1 MSQIS
6 SINFKKSFAINAEHN
21 DRTLPP
27 SYLIDNEKG
36 AECDRNA
43 EQARELKEQII
54 ARAKETYTS
63 RTGQRFQ
70 AKTYEW
76 SAVCN
81 IKPDTTM
88 DDLKRLAQ
96 HFSDKYS
103 FQCYQIAIH
112 RDEGHIGED
121 GKEQINHHAHLE
133 FIMLDKNTGV
143 NCFKM
148 RDFPK
153 SKMREIQ
160 SEVAEILGMQ
170 RGIDKRISKAERIE
184 PRKYAKLKEAEK
196 KAIKTTQRETEKEA
210 IEAFKAV
217 SESEEK
223 LLNQKEKAEYLEQLR
238 KQYKGKGLSAAFF
251 RELGAIKKDKETQYT
266 QKELDEAVKKAIEA
280 DREKQKSI
288 NRQEFEQQTTKELK
302 AYTDTEAG
310 DQKPIISPFLQSLI
324 TLLPKDEISKKTI
337 RQLEEELKKEEEAHY
352 NDVKIVV
359 TAVAKRL
366 NIDTSNTKRLSDIH
380 RENLKAIDAKN
391 LNFKELENENRLLKS
406 EINTLKTQ
414 NKALQEQNDI
424 KDKEIIALKQENA
437 TAVKFNDL
445 KEYFNLI
452 NYRASFENERPN
464 TISGDFRGKDREIDA
479 KYSHLPLFDEFIKP
493 NVLLAK
499 KAHLEIMQE
508 KEKEKQK
515 AVSQKIIKKDTG
527 RSF

>member
-43 EQARELKEQII
+43 EQARELKGQII
-54 ARAKETYTS
+54 AQAKETYTS

-96 HFSDKYS
+96 HFNDKYG

-133 FIMLDKNTGV
+133 FITLDKNTGV

-160 SEVAEILGMQ
+160 SEVSQILQMQ
-170 RGIDKRISKAERIE
+170 RGEDKRKSGRQRTE
-184 PRKYAKLKEAEK
+184 PRQYAKLKEAEK

-280 DREKQKSI
+280 DREKQKPI

-302 AYTDTEAG
+302 AYTEAG
-310 DQKPIISPFLQSLI
+310 DQNPIISPFLQSLI
-324 TLLPKDEISKKTI
+324 TLLPKDSETI
-337 RQLEEELKKEEEAHY
+337 KQLEEELKKEKTISQDYKDFKKERNEQIL
-352 NDVKIVV
+352 KI
-359 TAVAKRL
+359 
-366 NIDTSNTKRLSDIH
+366 TKEMMIST
-380 RENLKAIDAKN
+380 ENFKTYDDYDNGILKAIDILKR
-391 LNFKELENENRLLKS
+391 END
-406 EINTLKTQ
+406 TLKTQ

-424 KDKEIIALKQENA
+424 KDKEIITLKQENA
-437 TAVKFNDL
+437 TAVKFEDL

-479 KYSHLPLFDEFIKP
+479 KYSQLPLFDELIKP
-493 NVLLAK
+493 SVLLAK

-508 KEKEKQK
+508 QEKERQK

>member
-43 EQARELKEQII
+43 EQARELKGQII
-54 ARAKETYTS
+54 AQAKETYTS

-88 DDLKRLAQ
+88 DDLKQIAQ
-96 HFSDKYS
+96 HFNDKYG

-112 RDEGHIGED
+112 RDEGHRDED
-121 GKEQINHHAHLE
+121 GKKQINHHAHLE
-133 FIMLDKNTGV
+133 FVTLDKNTGI
-143 NCFKM
+143 N
-148 RDFPK
+148 RQ
-153 SKMREIQ
+153 RELTPQKLRELQ

-266 QKELDEAVKKAIEA
+266 QKELDEAVKRAIEA
-280 DREKQKSI
+280 DREKQKPI

-302 AYTDTEAG
+302 AYTEAG

-324 TLLPKDEISKKTI
+324 TLLPKDSEISKKTI

-352 NDVKIVV
+352 NDIKIVV

-380 RENLKAIDAKN
+380 RENLKALDAKN

-424 KDKEIIALKQENA
+424 KDKEIITLKQENA

-445 KEYFNLI
+445 KAYFNLI
-452 NYRASFENERPN
+452 DYRGSFKSESPD
-464 TISGDFRGKDREIDA
+464 TIMGDFGEKDREIDI
-479 KYSHLPLFDEFIKP
+479 KYSQLPLFDEFIMP

-508 KEKEKQK
+508 KERQK

>member
-43 EQARELKEQII
+43 EQARKLKGQII
-54 ARAKETYTS
+54 AQAKETYTS

-88 DDLKRLAQ
+88 DDLKRIAQ
-96 HFSDKYS
+96 HFNDKYG

-112 RDEGHIGED
+112 RDEGHIDED

-133 FIMLDKNTGV
+133 FVTLDKNTGI
-143 NCFKM
+143 N
-148 RDFPK
+148 RQ
-153 SKMREIQ
+153 RELTPQKLRELQ

-184 PRKYAKLKEAEK
+184 PRKYAKQKETEKKTTKQAINDLNKKIREIEKQQREALKEADNAFQAERK
-196 KAIKTTQRETEKEA
+196 RM
-210 IEAFKAV
+210 IEANNALVEMGLPKIY
-217 SESEEK
+217 EK
-223 LLNQKEKAEYLEQLR
+223 
-238 KQYKGKGLSAAFF
+238 
-251 RELGAIKKDKETQYT
+251 DQYT
-266 QKELDEAVKKAIEA
+266 DLGKWRDLAKAKI
-280 DREKQKSI
+280 
-288 NRQEFEQQTTKELK
+288 QECNQAQIL
-302 AYTDTEAG
+302 
-310 DQKPIISPFLQSLI
+310 
-324 TLLPKDEISKKTI
+324 
-337 RQLEEELKKEEEAHY
+337 ELKKQLEQEQRVHEA
-352 NDVKIVV
+352 
-359 TAVAKRL
+359 
-366 NIDTSNTKRLSDIH
+366 TKRDLEKEKTISQDYKDFKKERNEQILKITKEMMIST
-380 RENLKAIDAKN
+380 ENFKTYDDYDNGILKAISN
-391 LNFKELENENRLLKS
+391 LKREND
-406 EINTLKTQ
+406 TLKTQ

-437 TAVKFNDL
+437 TAVKFDDL
-445 KEYFNLI
+445 KEYFSLI

-479 KYSHLPLFDEFIKP
+479 KYSQLPLFDEFIKP

-508 KEKEKQK
+508 QEKERQK

>member
-6 SINFKKSFAINAEHN
+6 SINFKKSIAINTAHN
-21 DRTLPP
+21 DRTLAP
-27 SYLIDNEKG
+27 SYLISDRG
-36 AECDRNA
+36 VECDRPD

-112 RDEGHIGED
+112 RDEGHIDED

-160 SEVAEILGMQ
+160 SEVSQILQMQ
-170 RGIDKRISKAERIE
+170 RGEDKRKSGRQRTEPRQYAKQKEADNAFQAERKRMIE
-184 PRKYAKLKEAEK
+184 VNNALVEMGLPKIYEK
-196 KAIKTTQRETEKEA
+196 
-210 IEAFKAV
+210 
-217 SESEEK
+217 
-223 LLNQKEKAEYLEQLR
+223 
-238 KQYKGKGLSAAFF
+238 
-251 RELGAIKKDKETQYT
+251 DQYT
-266 QKELDEAVKKAIEA
+266 DLSKWRDLAKAKI
-280 DREKQKSI
+280 
-288 NRQEFEQQTTKELK
+288 QECNQAQIL
-302 AYTDTEAG
+302 
-310 DQKPIISPFLQSLI
+310 
-324 TLLPKDEISKKTI
+324 
-337 RQLEEELKKEEEAHY
+337 ELKKQLEQEQKAHEATSKDY
-352 NDVKIVV
+352 KDFKKERNEQILKI
-359 TAVAKRL
+359 AKEKL
-366 NIDTSNTKRLSDIH
+366 MIST
-380 RENLKAIDAKN
+380 ENFKTYDDYDNGILKAIDN
-391 LNFKELENENRLLKS
+391 LKRENDM
-406 EINTLKTQ
+406 LKTQ

-424 KDKEIIALKQENA
+424 KDKEIITLKQENA
-437 TAVKFNDL
+437 TAVKFDDL

-479 KYSHLPLFDEFIKP
+479 KYSQLPLFDEFIKP

-508 KEKEKQK
+508 QEKERQK

>member
-43 EQARELKEQII
+43 EQARELKGQII
-54 ARAKETYTS
+54 AQAKETYTS

-88 DDLKRLAQ
+88 DDLKQIAQ
-96 HFSDKYS
+96 HFNDKYG

-112 RDEGHIGED
+112 RDEGHRDED
-121 GKEQINHHAHLE
+121 GKKQINHHAHLE
-133 FIMLDKNTGV
+133 FVTLDKNTGI
-143 NCFKM
+143 N
-148 RDFPK
+148 RQ
-153 SKMREIQ
+153 RELTPQKLRELQ

-184 PRKYAKLKEAEK
+184 PRKYAKQKETEKKTTKQAINDLNKKIREIEKQQREALKEADNAFQAERK
-196 KAIKTTQRETEKEA
+196 RM
-210 IEAFKAV
+210 IEANNALVEMGLPKIY
-217 SESEEK
+217 EK
-223 LLNQKEKAEYLEQLR
+223 D
-238 KQYKGKGLSAAFF
+238 QYT
-251 RELGAIKKDKETQYT
+251 ELGKWRDLA
-266 QKELDEAVKKAIEA
+266 KAKI
-280 DREKQKSI
+280 
-288 NRQEFEQQTTKELK
+288 QECNQAQIL
-302 AYTDTEAG
+302 
-310 DQKPIISPFLQSLI
+310 
-324 TLLPKDEISKKTI
+324 
-337 RQLEEELKKEEEAHY
+337 ELKKQLEQEQRAHEA
-352 NDVKIVV
+352 
-359 TAVAKRL
+359 
-366 NIDTSNTKRLSDIH
+366 TKRDLEKEKTISQDYKDFKKERNEQILKITKEMMIST
-380 RENLKAIDAKN
+380 ENFKTYDDYDNGILKAISN
-391 LNFKELENENRLLKS
+391 LKREND
-406 EINTLKTQ
+406 TLKTQ

-437 TAVKFNDL
+437 TAVKFDDL
-445 KEYFNLI
+445 KEYFSLI

-479 KYSHLPLFDEFIKP
+479 KYSQLPLFDEFIKP

-508 KEKEKQK
+508 QEKERQK

>member
-43 EQARELKEQII
+43 EQARELKGQII
-54 ARAKETYTS
+54 AQAKETYTS

-96 HFSDKYS
+96 HFNDKYG

-112 RDEGHIGED
+112 RDEGHIDED
-121 GKEQINHHAHLE
+121 GKKQINHHAHLE
-133 FIMLDKNTGV
+133 FVTLDKTGI
-143 NCFKM
+143 N
-148 RDFPK
+148 RQ
-153 SKMREIQ
+153 RELTPQKLRELQ
-160 SEVAEILGMQ
+160 SEVSQILQMQ
-170 RGIDKRISKAERIE
+170 RGTDKRKSGRERTE
-184 PRKYAKLKEAEK
+184 PREYAKQKEAEK
-196 KAIKTTQRETEKEA
+196 KTTKQAINDLNKQIREIEKQQREALKEA
-210 IEAFKAV
+210 DNAFQAERKRMIEANNALVEMGLPKIY
-217 SESEEK
+217 EK
-223 LLNQKEKAEYLEQLR
+223 
-238 KQYKGKGLSAAFF
+238 
-251 RELGAIKKDKETQYT
+251 DQYT
-266 QKELDEAVKKAIEA
+266 DLGKWRDLAKAKI
-280 DREKQKSI
+280 
-288 NRQEFEQQTTKELK
+288 QECNQAQIL
-302 AYTDTEAG
+302 
-310 DQKPIISPFLQSLI
+310 
-324 TLLPKDEISKKTI
+324 
-337 RQLEEELKKEEEAHY
+337 ELKKQLEQEQRAHEA
-352 NDVKIVV
+352 
-359 TAVAKRL
+359 
-366 NIDTSNTKRLSDIH
+366 TKRDLEKEKTISQDYKDFKKERNEQILKITKEMMIST
-380 RENLKAIDAKN
+380 ENFKTYDDYDNGILKAISN
-391 LNFKELENENRLLKS
+391 LKREND
-406 EINTLKTQ
+406 TLKTQ

-437 TAVKFNDL
+437 TAVKFDDL
-445 KEYFNLI
+445 KEYFSLI

-479 KYSHLPLFDEFIKP
+479 KYSQLPLFDEFIKP

-508 KEKEKQK
+508 KEKERQK

>member
-43 EQARELKEQII
+43 EQARELKGQII
-54 ARAKETYTS
+54 AQAKEAYIN
-63 RTGQRFQ
+63 RTNQRFQ
-70 AKTYEW
+70 AKSYEW

-96 HFSDKYS
+96 HFNDKYG

-112 RDEGHIGED
+112 KDEGHIDED
-121 GKEQINHHAHLE
+121 GKKQINHHAHLE
-133 FIMLDKNTGV
+133 FVTLDKNTGI
-143 NCFKM
+143 N
-148 RDFPK
+148 RQ
-153 SKMREIQ
+153 RELTPQKLRELQ
-160 SEVAEILGMQ
+160 SEVSQILQMQ

-184 PRKYAKLKEAEK
+184 PRKYAKQKETEKKTTKQAINDINKQIREIEKQQKEALKEADNAFQAERKRMIEVNNALVEMGLPKIYEK
-196 KAIKTTQRETEKEA
+196 
-210 IEAFKAV
+210 
-217 SESEEK
+217 
-223 LLNQKEKAEYLEQLR
+223 
-238 KQYKGKGLSAAFF
+238 
-251 RELGAIKKDKETQYT
+251 DQYT
-266 QKELDEAVKKAIEA
+266 DLGKWRDLAKAKI
-280 DREKQKSI
+280 
-288 NRQEFEQQTTKELK
+288 QECNQAQIL
-302 AYTDTEAG
+302 
-310 DQKPIISPFLQSLI
+310 
-324 TLLPKDEISKKTI
+324 
-337 RQLEEELKKEEEAHY
+337 ELKKQLEQEQRAHEA
-352 NDVKIVV
+352 
-359 TAVAKRL
+359 
-366 NIDTSNTKRLSDIH
+366 TKRDLEKEKIISQDYKDFKKERNEQILKIAKEKLMIST
-380 RENLKAIDAKN
+380 ENFKTYDDYDNGILKAIDN
-391 LNFKELENENRLLKS
+391 LKREND
-406 EINTLKTQ
+406 TLKTQ

-437 TAVKFNDL
+437 TAVKFDDL
-445 KEYFNLI
+445 KEYFSLI

-479 KYSHLPLFDEFIKP
+479 KYSQLPLFDEFIKP

-508 KEKEKQK
+508 QEKERQK

>member
-43 EQARELKEQII
+43 EQARELKGQII
-54 ARAKETYTS
+54 AQAKETYTS

-88 DDLKRLAQ
+88 DDLKQIAQ
-96 HFSDKYS
+96 HFNDKYG

-112 RDEGHIGED
+112 RDEGHRDED
-121 GKEQINHHAHLE
+121 GKKQINHHAHLE
-133 FIMLDKNTGV
+133 FVTLDKNTGI
-143 NCFKM
+143 N
-148 RDFPK
+148 RQ
-153 SKMREIQ
+153 RELTPQKLRELQ

-184 PRKYAKLKEAEK
+184 PRKYAKQKETEKKTTKQAINDLNKQIREIEKQQREALKEADNAFQAERK
-196 KAIKTTQRETEKEA
+196 RM
-210 IEAFKAV
+210 IEANNALVEMGLPKIY
-217 SESEEK
+217 EK
-223 LLNQKEKAEYLEQLR
+223 
-238 KQYKGKGLSAAFF
+238 
-251 RELGAIKKDKETQYT
+251 DQYT
-266 QKELDEAVKKAIEA
+266 DLGKWRDLAKAKI
-280 DREKQKSI
+280 
-288 NRQEFEQQTTKELK
+288 QECNQAQIL
-302 AYTDTEAG
+302 
-310 DQKPIISPFLQSLI
+310 
-324 TLLPKDEISKKTI
+324 
-337 RQLEEELKKEEEAHY
+337 ELKKQLEQEQRAHEA
-352 NDVKIVV
+352 
-359 TAVAKRL
+359 
-366 NIDTSNTKRLSDIH
+366 TKRDLEKEKTISQDYKDFKKERNEQILKITKEMMIST
-380 RENLKAIDAKN
+380 ENFKTYDDYDNGILKAIDN
-391 LNFKELENENRLLKS
+391 LKRENDM
-406 EINTLKTQ
+406 LKTQ

-424 KDKEIIALKQENA
+424 KDKEIIKLKQENA
-437 TAVKFNDL
+437 TAVKFDDL

-479 KYSHLPLFDEFIKP
+479 KYSQLPLFDEFIKP

-508 KEKEKQK
+508 QEKERQK

>member
-6 SINFKKSFAINAEHN
+6 SINFKKSIVINTAHN
-21 DRTLPP
+21 DRTLAP
-27 SYLIDNEKG
+27 SYLISDRG
-36 AECDRNA
+36 VECDRPD

-160 SEVAEILGMQ
+160 SEVSQILQMQ
-170 RGIDKRISKAERIE
+170 RGEDKRKSGRQRTE
-184 PRKYAKLKEAEK
+184 PRQYAKQKEAEK

-280 DREKQKSI
+280 DREKQKPI

-302 AYTDTEAG
+302 AYTEAG
-310 DQKPIISPFLQSLI
+310 DQKPKISPFLQSLI
-324 TLLPKDEISKKTI
+324 SLLPKDSETI
-337 RQLEEELKKEEEAHY
+337 KQLEEELKKEEEAHY
-352 NDVKIVV
+352 NDIEIVV

-391 LNFKELENENRLLKS
+391 LNFKELENE
-406 EINTLKTQ
+406 INTLKTQ

-437 TAVKFNDL
+437 TAVKFDDL
-445 KEYFNLI
+445 KAYFNLI
-452 NYRASFENERPN
+452 DYRGSFKSESLD
-464 TISGDFRGKDREIDA
+464 TIMGNFGEKDREIDI
-479 KYSHLPLFDEFIKP
+479 KYSQLPLFDEFIMP

-508 KEKEKQK
+508 KERQK

>member
-1 MSQIS
+1 MAEIS
-6 SINFKKSFAINAEHN
+6 SFNMKPSTDFQVFHNANIRPNYAIGGELECN
-21 DRTLPP
+21 R
-27 SYLIDNEKG
+27 KG
-36 AECDRNA
+36 YEAK
-43 EQARELKEQII
+43 ELKEAIVNEAKQTYKQRTK
-54 ARAKETYTS
+54 RA
-63 RTGQRFQ
+63 FQ
-70 AKTYEW
+70 STAYEW
-76 SAVCN
+76 SAVVN

-88 DDLKRLAQ
+88 QDLERLSK
-96 HFSDKYS
+96 HFSDKYG

-112 RDEGHIGED
+112 RDEGHIDENGER
-121 GKEQINHHAHLE
+121 QINHHAHLE
-133 FIMLDKNTGV
+133 FVTLDKQTGR
-143 NCFKM
+143 N
-148 RDFPK
+148 RQ
-153 SKMREIQ
+153 RELKPQTLRQIQ

-280 DREKQKSI
+280 DREKQKPI

-302 AYTDTEAG
+302 AYIEAG

-324 TLLPKDEISKKTI
+324 TLLPKDSEISKKTI
-337 RQLEEELKKEEEAHY
+337 RQLEEELKKEKTISQDYKDFKKERNEQIL
-352 NDVKIVV
+352 KI
-359 TAVAKRL
+359 
-366 NIDTSNTKRLSDIH
+366 TKEMMIST
-380 RENLKAIDAKN
+380 ENFKTYDDYDNGILKAIDN
-391 LNFKELENENRLLKS
+391 LKRENDMLRM
-406 EINTLKTQ
+406 Q
-414 NKALQEQNDI
+414 NKALQEQNNI
-424 KDKEIIALKQENA
+424 KDKEIITLKQENA
-437 TAVKFNDL
+437 TAVKFDDL
-445 KEYFNLI
+445 KEYFSLI

-508 KEKEKQK
+508 KEKERQK

>member
-1 MSQIS
+1 MAEIS
-6 SINFKKSFAINAEHN
+6 SFNMKPSTDFQVFHNAN
-21 DRTLPP
+21 IRP
-27 SYLIDNEKG
+27 SYVIGGELECNRKG
-36 AECDRNA
+36 YEAK
-43 EQARELKEQII
+43 ELKEAIVNEAKQTYKQRTK
-54 ARAKETYTS
+54 RA
-63 RTGQRFQ
+63 FQ
-70 AKTYEW
+70 STAYEW
-76 SAVCN
+76 SAVVN

-88 DDLKRLAQ
+88 QDLERLSK
-96 HFSDKYS
+96 HFSDKYG

-112 RDEGHIGED
+112 RDEGHIDENGER
-121 GKEQINHHAHLE
+121 QINHHAHLE
-133 FIMLDKNTGV
+133 FITLDKQTGR
-143 NCFKM
+143 N
-148 RDFPK
+148 RQ
-153 SKMREIQ
+153 RELKPQTLRQIQ

-266 QKELDEAVKKAIEA
+266 QKEL
-280 DREKQKSI
+280 
-288 NRQEFEQQTTKELK
+288 K
-302 AYTDTEAG
+302 AYTEAG

-324 TLLPKDEISKKTI
+324 TLLPKNSEISKETI
-337 RQLEEELKKEEEAHY
+337 RQLEEEHY
-352 NDVKIVV
+352 NDIEIVV

-380 RENLKAIDAKN
+380 RENLKALDAKN

-437 TAVKFNDL
+437 TAVKFDDL
-445 KEYFNLI
+445 KEYFSLI

-479 KYSHLPLFDEFIKP
+479 KYSQLPLFDEFIKP

-508 KEKEKQK
+508 KERKK

>member
-43 EQARELKEQII
+43 EQARELKGQII
-54 ARAKETYTS
+54 AQAKETYTS

-88 DDLKRLAQ
+88 DDLKQIAQ
-96 HFSDKYS
+96 HFNDKYG

-112 RDEGHIGED
+112 RDEGHIDED
-121 GKEQINHHAHLE
+121 GKKQINHHAHLE
-133 FIMLDKNTGV
+133 FVTLDKNTGI
-143 NCFKM
+143 N
-148 RDFPK
+148 RQ
-153 SKMREIQ
+153 RELTPQKLRELQ
-160 SEVAEILGMQ
+160 SEVSQILQMQ
-170 RGIDKRISKAERIE
+170 RGTDKRKSGRERTE
-184 PRKYAKLKEAEK
+184 PREYAKQKEAEK
-196 KAIKTTQRETEKEA
+196 KTTKQAINDLNKQIREIEKQQREALKEA
-210 IEAFKAV
+210 DNAFQAERKRMIEANNALVEMGLPKIY
-217 SESEEK
+217 EK
-223 LLNQKEKAEYLEQLR
+223 
-238 KQYKGKGLSAAFF
+238 
-251 RELGAIKKDKETQYT
+251 DQYT
-266 QKELDEAVKKAIEA
+266 DLGKWRDLAKAKI
-280 DREKQKSI
+280 
-288 NRQEFEQQTTKELK
+288 QECNQAQIL
-302 AYTDTEAG
+302 
-310 DQKPIISPFLQSLI
+310 
-324 TLLPKDEISKKTI
+324 
-337 RQLEEELKKEEEAHY
+337 ELKKQLEQEQRAHEA
-352 NDVKIVV
+352 
-359 TAVAKRL
+359 
-366 NIDTSNTKRLSDIH
+366 TKRDLEKEKTISQDYKDFKKERNEQILKITKEMMIST
-380 RENLKAIDAKN
+380 ENFKTYDDYDNGILKAIDN
-391 LNFKELENENRLLKS
+391 LKRENDM
-406 EINTLKTQ
+406 LKTQ

-437 TAVKFNDL
+437 TAVKFDDL
-445 KEYFNLI
+445 KEYFSLI

-479 KYSHLPLFDEFIKP
+479 KYSQLPLFDEFIKP

-508 KEKEKQK
+508 QEKERQK

>member
-43 EQARELKEQII
+43 EQARELKGQII
-54 ARAKETYTS
+54 AQAKEAYIN
-63 RTGQRFQ
+63 RTNQRFQ
-70 AKTYEW
+70 AKSYEW
-76 SAVCN
+76 SAVVN

-88 DDLKRLAQ
+88 QDLERLSK
-96 HFSDKYS
+96 HFNDKYG

-112 RDEGHIGED
+112 RDEGHTDED
-121 GKEQINHHAHLE
+121 GKKQINHHAHLE
-133 FIMLDKNTGV
+133 FVTLDKNTGI
-143 NCFKM
+143 N
-148 RDFPK
+148 RQ
-153 SKMREIQ
+153 RELTPQKLRELQ

-184 PRKYAKLKEAEK
+184 PRKYAKQKETEKKTTKQAINDLNKQIREIEKQQREALKEADN
-196 KAIKTTQRETEKEA
+196 AFQTERKRM
-210 IEAFKAV
+210 IEANNALVEMGLPKIY
-217 SESEEK
+217 EK
-223 LLNQKEKAEYLEQLR
+223 
-238 KQYKGKGLSAAFF
+238 
-251 RELGAIKKDKETQYT
+251 DQYT
-266 QKELDEAVKKAIEA
+266 DLGKWRDLAKAKI
-280 DREKQKSI
+280 
-288 NRQEFEQQTTKELK
+288 QECNQAQIL
-302 AYTDTEAG
+302 
-310 DQKPIISPFLQSLI
+310 
-324 TLLPKDEISKKTI
+324 
-337 RQLEEELKKEEEAHY
+337 ELKKQLEQEQRAHEA
-352 NDVKIVV
+352 
-359 TAVAKRL
+359 
-366 NIDTSNTKRLSDIH
+366 TKRDLEKEKTISQDYKDFKKERNEQILKITKEMMIST
-380 RENLKAIDAKN
+380 ENFKTYDDYDNGILKAISN
-391 LNFKELENENRLLKS
+391 LKREND
-406 EINTLKTQ
+406 TLKTQ

-437 TAVKFNDL
+437 TAVKFDDL
-445 KEYFNLI
+445 KEYFSLI

-479 KYSHLPLFDEFIKP
+479 KYSQLPLFDEFIKP

-508 KEKEKQK
+508 KERQK

>member
-1 MSQIS
+1 MKPSTDFQV
-6 SINFKKSFAINAEHN
+6 FHNAN
-21 DRTLPP
+21 IRP
-27 SYLIDNEKG
+27 SYVIGGELECNRKG
-36 AECDRNA
+36 YEAK
-43 EQARELKEQII
+43 ELKEAIVNEAKQTYKQRTK
-54 ARAKETYTS
+54 RA
-63 RTGQRFQ
+63 FQ
-70 AKTYEW
+70 STAYEW
-76 SAVCN
+76 SAVVN

-88 DDLKRLAQ
+88 QDLERLSK
-96 HFSDKYS
+96 HFSDKYG

-112 RDEGHIGED
+112 RDEGHIDENGER
-121 GKEQINHHAHLE
+121 QINHHAHLE
-133 FIMLDKNTGV
+133 FITLDKNTGI
-143 NCFKM
+143 N
-148 RDFPK
+148 RQ
-153 SKMREIQ
+153 RELKPQTLRQIQ

-266 QKELDEAVKKAIEA
+266 QKELDEAVKRAIEA
-280 DREKQKSI
+280 DREKQKPI

-302 AYTDTEAG
+302 AYTEAG

-324 TLLPKDEISKKTI
+324 SLLPKDSEISKKTI
-337 RQLEEELKKEEEAHY
+337 RQLEEELKKEEEDHY
-352 NDVKIVV
+352 NDIEIVV

-380 RENLKAIDAKN
+380 RENLKALDAKN

-424 KDKEIIALKQENA
+424 KDKEIITLKQENA
-437 TAVKFNDL
+437 TAVKFDDL

-508 KEKEKQK
+508 KERQK

>member
-43 EQARELKEQII
+43 EQARELKGQII
-54 ARAKETYTS
+54 AQAKETYTS

-96 HFSDKYS
+96 HFNDKYG

-112 RDEGHIGED
+112 RDEGHIDED
-121 GKEQINHHAHLE
+121 GKKQINHHAHLE
-133 FIMLDKNTGV
+133 FVTLDKTGI
-143 NCFKM
+143 N
-148 RDFPK
+148 RQ
-153 SKMREIQ
+153 RELTPQKLRELQ
-160 SEVAEILGMQ
+160 SEVSQILQMQ
-170 RGIDKRISKAERIE
+170 RGTDKRKSGRERTE
-184 PRKYAKLKEAEK
+184 PREYAKQKETEKKTTKQAINDLNKKIREIEKQQREALKEADN
-196 KAIKTTQRETEKEA
+196 AFQTERKRM
-210 IEAFKAV
+210 IEANNALVEMGLPKIY
-217 SESEEK
+217 EK
-223 LLNQKEKAEYLEQLR
+223 
-238 KQYKGKGLSAAFF
+238 
-251 RELGAIKKDKETQYT
+251 DQYT
-266 QKELDEAVKKAIEA
+266 DLGKWRDLAKAKI
-280 DREKQKSI
+280 
-288 NRQEFEQQTTKELK
+288 QECNQAQIL
-302 AYTDTEAG
+302 
-310 DQKPIISPFLQSLI
+310 
-324 TLLPKDEISKKTI
+324 
-337 RQLEEELKKEEEAHY
+337 ELKKQLEQEQRAHEA
-352 NDVKIVV
+352 
-359 TAVAKRL
+359 
-366 NIDTSNTKRLSDIH
+366 TKRDLEKEKTISQDYKDFKKERNEQILKITKEMMIST
-380 RENLKAIDAKN
+380 ENFKTYDDYDNGILKAISN
-391 LNFKELENENRLLKS
+391 LKREND
-406 EINTLKTQ
+406 TLKTQ

-437 TAVKFNDL
+437 TAVKFDDL
-445 KEYFNLI
+445 KEYFSLI

-479 KYSHLPLFDEFIKP
+479 KYSQLPLFDEFIKP

-508 KEKEKQK
+508 KEKERQK

>member
-1 MSQIS
+1 MAEIS
-6 SINFKKSFAINAEHN
+6 SFNMKPSTDFQVFHNAN
-21 DRTLPP
+21 IRP
-27 SYLIDNEKG
+27 SYVIGGELECNRKG
-36 AECDRNA
+36 YEAK
-43 EQARELKEQII
+43 ELKEAIVNEAKQTYKQRTK
-54 ARAKETYTS
+54 RA
-63 RTGQRFQ
+63 FQ
-70 AKTYEW
+70 STAYEW
-76 SAVCN
+76 SAVVN

-88 DDLKRLAQ
+88 QDLERLSK
-96 HFSDKYS
+96 HFSDKYG

-112 RDEGHIGED
+112 RDEGHIDENGE
-121 GKEQINHHAHLE
+121 KQINHHAHLE
-133 FIMLDKNTGV
+133 FITLEKQTGR
-143 NCFKM
+143 N
-148 RDFPK
+148 RQ
-153 SKMREIQ
+153 RELKPQTLRQIQ

-280 DREKQKSI
+280 DREKQKPI

-302 AYTDTEAG
+302 AYTEAG

-324 TLLPKDEISKKTI
+324 TLLPKDSEISKKTI
-337 RQLEEELKKEEEAHY
+337 RQLEEELKKEEEEHY
-352 NDVKIVV
+352 NDIEIVV

-380 RENLKAIDAKN
+380 RENLKALDAKN

-414 NKALQEQNDI
+414 NKAIQEQNDI
-424 KDKEIIALKQENA
+424 KDKEIIKLKQENA
-437 TAVKFNDL
+437 TAVKFDDL

-452 NYRASFENERPN
+452 NYRASFKNERPN
-464 TISGDFRGKDREIDA
+464 TISGDFSGKDREIDA
-479 KYSHLPLFDEFIKP
+479 KYSQLPLFDELIKP
-493 NVLLAK
+493 SVLLAK

-508 KEKEKQK
+508 KEKERQK

>member
-36 AECDRNA
+36 AECDRDA
-43 EQARELKEQII
+43 EQARELKGQII
-54 ARAKETYTS
+54 AQAKEAYTS

-96 HFSDKYS
+96 HFSDEYG

-112 RDEGHIGED
+112 RDEGHIDED
-121 GKEQINHHAHLE
+121 GKKQINHHAHLE
-133 FIMLDKNTGV
+133 FITLDKTGI
-143 NCFKM
+143 N
-148 RDFPK
+148 RQ
-153 SKMREIQ
+153 RELTPQKLRELQ
-160 SEVAEILGMQ
+160 SEVSQILQMQ
-170 RGIDKRISKAERIE
+170 RGEDKRKSGRERTE
-184 PRKYAKLKEAEK
+184 PREYAKQKETEKKTTKQAINDLNKKIREIEKQQREALKEADN
-196 KAIKTTQRETEKEA
+196 AFQTERKRM
-210 IEAFKAV
+210 IEANNALVEMGLPKLY
-217 SESEEK
+217 EK
-223 LLNQKEKAEYLEQLR
+223 
-238 KQYKGKGLSAAFF
+238 
-251 RELGAIKKDKETQYT
+251 DQYT
-266 QKELDEAVKKAIEA
+266 DLGKWRDLAKAKI
-280 DREKQKSI
+280 
-288 NRQEFEQQTTKELK
+288 QECNQAQIL
-302 AYTDTEAG
+302 
-310 DQKPIISPFLQSLI
+310 
-324 TLLPKDEISKKTI
+324 
-337 RQLEEELKKEEEAHY
+337 ELKKQLEQEQRAHEATKKDY
-352 NDVKIVV
+352 KDFKRERNEQILKI
-359 TAVAKRL
+359 
-366 NIDTSNTKRLSDIH
+366 TKEMMIST
-380 RENLKAIDAKN
+380 ENFKTYDDYDNGILKAIDN
-391 LNFKELENENRLLKS
+391 LKRENDM
-406 EINTLKTQ
+406 LKTQ
-414 NKALQEQNDI
+414 NKALREQNDI
-424 KDKEIIALKQENA
+424 KDKEIITLKQENA
-437 TAVKFNDL
+437 TAVKFDDL

-479 KYSHLPLFDEFIKP
+479 KYSQLPLFDEFIKP

-508 KEKEKQK
+508 KEKERQK

>member
-6 SINFKKSFAINAEHN
+6 SINFKKSIVINTAHN
-21 DRTLPP
+21 DRTLAP
-27 SYLIDNEKG
+27 SYLISDRG
-36 AECDRNA
+36 VECDRPD

-266 QKELDEAVKKAIEA
+266 QKELDEAVKRAIEA
-280 DREKQKSI
+280 DREKQKPI

-302 AYTDTEAG
+302 AYTEAG

-324 TLLPKDEISKKTI
+324 SLLPKDSEISKKTI
-337 RQLEEELKKEEEAHY
+337 RQLEEELKKEEEDHY
-352 NDVKIVV
+352 NDIKIVV

-391 LNFKELENENRLLKS
+391 LNFQELENENRLLKS

-414 NKALQEQNDI
+414 NKALEEQNNI
-424 KDKEIIALKQENA
+424 KDKEIITLKQENA
-437 TAVKFNDL
+437 TAVKFDDL
-445 KEYFNLI
+445 KEYFSLI
-452 NYRASFENERPN
+452 NYRASFKNERPN
-464 TISGDFRGKDREIDA
+464 TISGDFSGKDREIDA
-479 KYSHLPLFDEFIKP
+479 KYSQLPLFDELIKP
-493 NVLLAK
+493 SVLLAK

-508 KEKEKQK
+508 KEKERQK

>member
-1 MSQIS
+1 MAEIS
-6 SINFKKSFAINAEHN
+6 SFNMKPSTDFQVFHNAN
-21 DRTLPP
+21 IRP
-27 SYLIDNEKG
+27 SYVIGGELECNRKG
-36 AECDRNA
+36 YEAK
-43 EQARELKEQII
+43 ELKEAIVNEAKQTYKQRTK
-54 ARAKETYTS
+54 RA
-63 RTGQRFQ
+63 FQ
-70 AKTYEW
+70 STAYEW
-76 SAVCN
+76 SAVVN

-88 DDLKRLAQ
+88 QDLERLSK
-96 HFSDKYS
+96 HFSDKYG

-112 RDEGHIGED
+112 RDEGHIDENGER
-121 GKEQINHHAHLE
+121 QINHHAHLE
-133 FIMLDKNTGV
+133 FITLDKQTGR
-143 NCFKM
+143 N
-148 RDFPK
+148 RQ
-153 SKMREIQ
+153 RELKPQTLRQIQ

-266 QKELDEAVKKAIEA
+266 QKEL
-280 DREKQKSI
+280 
-288 NRQEFEQQTTKELK
+288 K
-302 AYTDTEAG
+302 AYTEAG

-324 TLLPKDEISKKTI
+324 TLLPKNSEISKETI
-337 RQLEEELKKEEEAHY
+337 RQLEEEHY
-352 NDVKIVV
+352 NDIEIVV

-380 RENLKAIDAKN
+380 RENLKALDAKN

-437 TAVKFNDL
+437 TAVKFDDL
-445 KEYFNLI
+445 KEYFSLI

-479 KYSHLPLFDEFIKP
+479 KYSQLPLFDEFIKP

-508 KEKEKQK
+508 QEKERQK

>member
-6 SINFKKSFAINAEHN
+6 SINFKKSIVINTAHN
-21 DRTLPP
+21 DRTLAP
-27 SYLIDNEKG
+27 SYLISDRG
-36 AECDRNA
+36 VECDRPD

-160 SEVAEILGMQ
+160 SEVSQILQMQ
-170 RGIDKRISKAERIE
+170 RGEDKRKSGRQRTE
-184 PRKYAKLKEAEK
+184 PRQYAKQKEAEK

-280 DREKQKSI
+280 DREKQKPI

-302 AYTDTEAG
+302 AYTEVG

-324 TLLPKDEISKKTI
+324 TLLPKDSETI
-337 RQLEEELKKEEEAHY
+337 KQLEEELKKEKTISQDYKDFKKERNEQIL
-352 NDVKIVV
+352 KI
-359 TAVAKRL
+359 
-366 NIDTSNTKRLSDIH
+366 TKEMMIST
-380 RENLKAIDAKN
+380 ENFKTYDDYDNGILKAIDILKR
-391 LNFKELENENRLLKS
+391 END
-406 EINTLKTQ
+406 TLKTQ

-437 TAVKFNDL
+437 TAVKFDDL
-445 KEYFNLI
+445 KEYFSLI

-479 KYSHLPLFDEFIKP
+479 KYSQLPLFDEFIKP

-508 KEKEKQK
+508 QEKERQK

>member
-43 EQARELKEQII
+43 EQARELKGQII
-54 ARAKETYTS
+54 AQAKEAYIN
-63 RTGQRFQ
+63 RTNQRFQ
-70 AKTYEW
+70 AKSYEW
-76 SAVCN
+76 SAVVN

-88 DDLKRLAQ
+88 QDLERLSK
-96 HFSDKYS
+96 HFNDKYG

-112 RDEGHIGED
+112 RDEGHTDED
-121 GKEQINHHAHLE
+121 GKKQINHHAHLE
-133 FIMLDKNTGV
+133 FVTLDKNTGI
-143 NCFKM
+143 N
-148 RDFPK
+148 RQ
-153 SKMREIQ
+153 RELTPQKLRELQ

-184 PRKYAKLKEAEK
+184 PRKYAKQKETEKKTTKQAINDLNKQIREIEKQQREALKEADNAFQAERK
-196 KAIKTTQRETEKEA
+196 RM
-210 IEAFKAV
+210 IEANNALVEMGLPKIY
-217 SESEEK
+217 EK
-223 LLNQKEKAEYLEQLR
+223 
-238 KQYKGKGLSAAFF
+238 
-251 RELGAIKKDKETQYT
+251 DQYT
-266 QKELDEAVKKAIEA
+266 DLGKWRDLAKAKI
-280 DREKQKSI
+280 
-288 NRQEFEQQTTKELK
+288 QECNQAQIL
-302 AYTDTEAG
+302 
-310 DQKPIISPFLQSLI
+310 
-324 TLLPKDEISKKTI
+324 
-337 RQLEEELKKEEEAHY
+337 ELKKQLEQEQRAHEA
-352 NDVKIVV
+352 
-359 TAVAKRL
+359 
-366 NIDTSNTKRLSDIH
+366 TKRDLEKEKTISQDYKDFKKERNEQILKITKEMMIST
-380 RENLKAIDAKN
+380 ENFKTYDDYDNGILKAIDN
-391 LNFKELENENRLLKS
+391 LKRENDM
-406 EINTLKTQ
+406 LKTQ

-437 TAVKFNDL
+437 TAVKFDDL
-445 KEYFNLI
+445 KEYFSLI

-479 KYSHLPLFDEFIKP
+479 KYSQLPLFDEFIKP

-508 KEKEKQK
+508 KEKERQK

>member
-6 SINFKKSFAINAEHN
+6 SINFKKSIVINTAHN
-21 DRTLPP
+21 DRTLAP
-27 SYLIDNEKG
+27 SYLISDRG
-36 AECDRNA
+36 VECDRPD

-160 SEVAEILGMQ
+160 SEVSQILQMQ
-170 RGIDKRISKAERIE
+170 RGEDKRKSGRQRTE
-184 PRKYAKLKEAEK
+184 PRQYAKQKEAEK

-280 DREKQKSI
+280 DREKQKPI

-302 AYTDTEAG
+302 AYTEAG

-324 TLLPKDEISKKTI
+324 TLLPKDSETI
-337 RQLEEELKKEEEAHY
+337 KQLEEELKKRKNY
-352 NDVKIVV
+352 KS
-359 TAVAKRL
+359 RL
-366 NIDTSNTKRLSDIH
+366 
-380 RENLKAIDAKN
+380 
-391 LNFKELENENRLLKS
+391 
-406 EINTLKTQ
+406 
-414 NKALQEQNDI
+414 
-424 KDKEIIALKQENA
+424 
-437 TAVKFNDL
+437 
-445 KEYFNLI
+445 
-452 NYRASFENERPN
+452 
-464 TISGDFRGKDREIDA
+464 
-479 KYSHLPLFDEFIKP
+479 
-493 NVLLAK
+493 
-499 KAHLEIMQE
+499 
-508 KEKEKQK
+508 
-515 AVSQKIIKKDTG
+515 
-527 RSF
+527 

>member
-43 EQARELKEQII
+43 EQARELKGQII
-54 ARAKETYTS
+54 AQAKEAYIN
-63 RTGQRFQ
+63 RTNQRFQ
-70 AKTYEW
+70 AKSYEW
-76 SAVCN
+76 SAVVN

-88 DDLKRLAQ
+88 QDLERLSK
-96 HFSDKYS
+96 HFNDKYG

-112 RDEGHIGED
+112 RDEGHTDED
-121 GKEQINHHAHLE
+121 GKKQINHHAHLE
-133 FIMLDKNTGV
+133 FVTLDKNTGI
-143 NCFKM
+143 N
-148 RDFPK
+148 RQ
-153 SKMREIQ
+153 RELTPQKLRELQ

-184 PRKYAKLKEAEK
+184 PRKYAKQKETEKKTTKQAINDLNKQIREIEKQQREALKEADN
-196 KAIKTTQRETEKEA
+196 AFQTERKRM
-210 IEAFKAV
+210 IEANNALVEMGLPKIY
-217 SESEEK
+217 EK
-223 LLNQKEKAEYLEQLR
+223 
-238 KQYKGKGLSAAFF
+238 
-251 RELGAIKKDKETQYT
+251 DQYT
-266 QKELDEAVKKAIEA
+266 DLGKWRDLAKAKI
-280 DREKQKSI
+280 
-288 NRQEFEQQTTKELK
+288 QECNQAQIL
-302 AYTDTEAG
+302 
-310 DQKPIISPFLQSLI
+310 
-324 TLLPKDEISKKTI
+324 
-337 RQLEEELKKEEEAHY
+337 ELKKQLEQEQRAHEA
-352 NDVKIVV
+352 
-359 TAVAKRL
+359 
-366 NIDTSNTKRLSDIH
+366 TKRDLEKEKTISQDYKDFKKERNEQILKITKEMMIST
-380 RENLKAIDAKN
+380 ENFKTYDDYDNGILKAISN
-391 LNFKELENENRLLKS
+391 LKREND
-406 EINTLKTQ
+406 TLKTQ

-437 TAVKFNDL
+437 TAVKFDDL
-445 KEYFNLI
+445 KEYFSLI

-479 KYSHLPLFDEFIKP
+479 KYSQLPLFDEFIKP

-508 KEKEKQK
+508 KEKEKERQK

>member
-6 SINFKKSFAINAEHN
+6 SINFKKSIVINTAHN
-21 DRTLPP
+21 DRTLAP
-27 SYLIDNEKG
+27 SYLISDRG
-36 AECDRNA
+36 VECDRPD

-160 SEVAEILGMQ
+160 SEVSQILQMQ
-170 RGIDKRISKAERIE
+170 RGEDKRKSGRQRTE
-184 PRKYAKLKEAEK
+184 PRQYAKQKEAEK

-238 KQYKGKGLSAAFF
+238 MQYKGKGLSAAFF

-280 DREKQKSI
+280 DREKQKPI

-302 AYTDTEAG
+302 AYTE

-324 TLLPKDEISKKTI
+324 TLLPKDSETI
-337 RQLEEELKKEEEAHY
+337 KQLEEELKKEKTISQDYKDFKKERNEQIL
-352 NDVKIVV
+352 KI
-359 TAVAKRL
+359 
-366 NIDTSNTKRLSDIH
+366 TKEMMIST
-380 RENLKAIDAKN
+380 ENFKTYDDYDNGILKAIDILKR
-391 LNFKELENENRLLKS
+391 END
-406 EINTLKTQ
+406 TLKTQ

-424 KDKEIIALKQENA
+424 KDKEIITLKQENA
-437 TAVKFNDL
+437 TAVKFEDL

-452 NYRASFENERPN
+452 NYRASFKNERPN
-464 TISGDFRGKDREIDA
+464 TISGDFSGKDREIDA
-479 KYSHLPLFDEFIKP
+479 KYSQLPLFDELIKP
-493 NVLLAK
+493 SVLLAK

-508 KEKEKQK
+508 KEKERQK

>member
-43 EQARELKEQII
+43 EQARELKGQII
-54 ARAKETYTS
+54 AQAKEAYIN
-63 RTGQRFQ
+63 RTNQRFQ
-70 AKTYEW
+70 AKSYEW

-96 HFSDKYS
+96 HFNDKYG

-112 RDEGHIGED
+112 KDEGHIDED
-121 GKEQINHHAHLE
+121 GKKQINHHAHLE
-133 FIMLDKNTGV
+133 FVTLDKNTGI
-143 NCFKM
+143 N
-148 RDFPK
+148 RQ
-153 SKMREIQ
+153 RELTPQKLRELQ
-160 SEVAEILGMQ
+160 SEVSQILQMQ

-184 PRKYAKLKEAEK
+184 PRKYAKQKETEKKTTKQAINDLNKQIREIEKQQREALKEADN
-196 KAIKTTQRETEKEA
+196 AFQTERKRM
-210 IEAFKAV
+210 IEANNALVEMGLPKIY
-217 SESEEK
+217 EK
-223 LLNQKEKAEYLEQLR
+223 
-238 KQYKGKGLSAAFF
+238 
-251 RELGAIKKDKETQYT
+251 DQYT
-266 QKELDEAVKKAIEA
+266 DLGKWRDLAKAKI
-280 DREKQKSI
+280 
-288 NRQEFEQQTTKELK
+288 QECNQAQIL
-302 AYTDTEAG
+302 
-310 DQKPIISPFLQSLI
+310 
-324 TLLPKDEISKKTI
+324 
-337 RQLEEELKKEEEAHY
+337 ELKKQLEQEQRAHEA
-352 NDVKIVV
+352 
-359 TAVAKRL
+359 
-366 NIDTSNTKRLSDIH
+366 TKRDLEKEKIISQDYKDFKKERNEQILKITKEMMIST
-380 RENLKAIDAKN
+380 ENFKTYDDYDNGILKAIDN
-391 LNFKELENENRLLKS
+391 LKRENDM
-406 EINTLKTQ
+406 LKTQ

-437 TAVKFNDL
+437 TAVKFDDL
-445 KEYFNLI
+445 KEYFSLI

-479 KYSHLPLFDEFIKP
+479 KYSQLPLFDEFIKP

-508 KEKEKQK
+508 QEKERQK

>member
-43 EQARELKEQII
+43 EQARELKGQII
-54 ARAKETYTS
+54 AQAKETYTS

-96 HFSDKYS
+96 HFNDKYG

-112 RDEGHIGED
+112 RDEGHIDED
-121 GKEQINHHAHLE
+121 GKKQINHHAHLE
-133 FIMLDKNTGV
+133 FVTLDKTGI
-143 NCFKM
+143 N
-148 RDFPK
+148 RQ
-153 SKMREIQ
+153 RELTPQKLRELQ
-160 SEVAEILGMQ
+160 SEVSQILQMQ

-184 PRKYAKLKEAEK
+184 PRKYAKQKETEKKTTKQAINDLNKQIREIEKQQREALKEADNAFQAERKRMIEVNNSLVEMGLPKIYEK
-196 KAIKTTQRETEKEA
+196 
-210 IEAFKAV
+210 
-217 SESEEK
+217 
-223 LLNQKEKAEYLEQLR
+223 
-238 KQYKGKGLSAAFF
+238 
-251 RELGAIKKDKETQYT
+251 DQYT
-266 QKELDEAVKKAIEA
+266 DLGKWRDLAKAKI
-280 DREKQKSI
+280 
-288 NRQEFEQQTTKELK
+288 QECNQAQIL
-302 AYTDTEAG
+302 
-310 DQKPIISPFLQSLI
+310 
-324 TLLPKDEISKKTI
+324 
-337 RQLEEELKKEEEAHY
+337 ELKKQLEQEQRAHEA
-352 NDVKIVV
+352 
-359 TAVAKRL
+359 
-366 NIDTSNTKRLSDIH
+366 TKRDLEKEKIISQDYKDFKKERNEQILKIAKEKLMISTENFKTYDDYDNGILRAIDNLK
-380 RENLKAIDAKN
+380 REND
-391 LNFKELENENRLLKS
+391 
-406 EINTLKTQ
+406 TLKTQ

-437 TAVKFNDL
+437 TAVKFDDL
-445 KEYFNLI
+445 KEYFSLI

-479 KYSHLPLFDEFIKP
+479 KYSQLPLFDEFIKP

-508 KEKEKQK
+508 QEKERQK